1 MKSSSR
7 SLCQCR
13 TVPSLPMS
21 SLDAV
26 LDGSPDAAPT
36 TPAQRLFHSQI
47 DASLRNAVTHSFH
60 SFKSRFVQTTQTS

>member
-1 MKSSSR
+1 
-7 SLCQCR
+7 
-13 TVPSLPMS
+13 MS

-26 LDGSPDAAPT
+26 LDGSPDATPT

-47 DASLRNAVTHSFH
+47 DISLRNAVTHSFH